1 MTTIYFRYDI
11 AGEKFITLYDLLGN
25 RLRYEHTAES
35 SYDIN
40 RDGLSSGTYIL
51 EVLIND
57 KFERVN
63 IVFN

>member
-11 AGEKFITLYDLLGN
+11 VGEKYLKLYDLLGN
-25 RLRYEHTAES
+25 KLRSEYTSSS

-40 RDGLSSGTYIL
+40 RVGLSSGTYIL
-51 EVLIND
+51 EISIND
-57 KFERVN
+57 KAERIK